1 MSRLTAVHVLSA
13 LVAANLRRQ
22 GRDRIGL
29 FFIVILPF
37 IIIAVVGLALGGHAG
52 DAQRLRLGLV
62 VEGAGAGSSQL
73 VARFAEHPELA
84 VVRVPDVAELR
95 RQIGQGSLVAGL
107 VVPEGADDRAMRL
120 PFYLV
125 DGSGEAAVVR
135 NNVHAVLGRHGALA
149 GAERMAEQLDAAPAQ
164 VDAVVAETDPI
175 FSDVRVV
182 PGAETLRLGFAYTAP
197 ANLVLFTF
205 INSVAVAGALVE
217 TRRLGISRRSLAAP
231 VRPGLLLA
239 GEVLSRYVI
248 ALLQALLV
256 VVVTALLFG
265 VEWGPPAGVLLVVAA
280 FCLVSTGVA
289 MLVGG
294 LARTGIQAAAL
305 GPPIGIVLGMLGGCM
320 WPLLIV
326 PSALRTAGHAFPHA
340 WAMDALLALPQR
352 GLDGVIT
359 PVAVLLA
366 MGIAITSVS
375 LYLFRRSVLRT
386 G

>member
-1 MSRLTAVHVLSA
+1 MSRLAAVHVLSA

-29 FFIVILPF
+29 FFMVILPF
-37 IIIAVVGLALGGHAG
+37 VIIVVVGLALGGHAG
-52 DAQRLRLGLV
+52 DGQRLRLGLV
-62 VEGAGAGSSQL
+62 VEGAGSGEL
-73 VARFAEHPELA
+73 VARFAEHPELT
-84 VVRVPDVAELR
+84 VVRVAGVAELR

-107 VVPEGADDRAMRL
+107 VLPDGVGDRAVRL

-135 NNVHAVLGRHGALA
+135 NNVHAVLGRYGALA
-149 GAERMAEQLDAAPAQ
+149 GAERMAGRLGASPAQ
-164 VDAVVAETDPI
+164 VDLVVARTDPI

-205 INSVAVAGALVE
+205 INSAAVAGSLVE

-231 VRPGLLLA
+231 VRPWVLLA

-294 LARTGIQAAAL
+294 LAGTGMQAAAL

-326 PSALRTAGHAFPHA
+326 PPLLRDAGHVFPHA

-352 GLDGVIT
+352 GLDGAMT
-359 PVAVLLA
+359 PAAVLLA
-366 MGIAITSVS
+366 MGVAVTAVS
-375 LYLFRRSVLRT
+375 LHLFRRSVLRT
-386 G
+386 R